1 MPNPHLATPR
11 KSHGGDG
18 PRSDAKASEQGK
30 WGNLNNVG
38 FKSYRVSN
46 AMDLAQLITLCL
58 LWWSQTKRLFKTLH
72 SWICRVFM
80 PQPFVPNRWMPML
93 IRFCENII
101 FCLQMMYKV
110 VFVNVCWIIII
121 HLTNKLTSIFNL
133 MNPLFGNWGVTST
146 NLKRKNLMKVLTIW
160 VKVEK
165 CMIRILQNWVKVEQC

>member
-1 MPNPHLATPR
+1 
-11 KSHGGDG
+11 
-18 PRSDAKASEQGK
+18 
-30 WGNLNNVG
+30 
-38 FKSYRVSN
+38 
-46 AMDLAQLITLCL
+46 
-58 LWWSQTKRLFKTLH
+58 
-72 SWICRVFM
+72 
-80 PQPFVPNRWMPML
+80 
-93 IRFCENII
+93 
-101 FCLQMMYKV
+101 LQMMYKV